1 MAGLPQVLGGWSDSE
16 LICRWCLRGS
26 GRPVWEGGTAW
37 PKVWRRDV
45 TWGNGSSVGTWGAL
59 TSQEALDKSFIT
71 MAVVMCW
78 FWNISGSWAG
88 KISLLLSFLEGQS
101 VPVLMPVAPCPS
113 PAPASH
119 PISLSLCWTVFIS
132 SLPPSTVQRLSLRAG
147 RGGSA
152 NTEDFVALPPSPA
165 YTY

>member
-1 MAGLPQVLGGWSDSE
+1 MEVSRQEYWGRLPFPTPGDLPHPGIETASPELAGGFFTTS
-16 LICRWCLRGS
+16 
-26 GRPVWEGGTAW
+26 A
-37 PKVWRRDV
+37 
-45 TWGNGSSVGTWGAL
+45 TWGAL

-152 NTEDFVALPPSPA
+152 NTEDFVESKARPIPIFIPGNHSL
-165 YTY
+165 